1 MPLAPFVTPRRAA
14 MLLTGTVALT
24 LMGCATVG
32 TPTPEQQVQE
42 RASAFWQ
49 ARIKGDLPTAY
60 GLLTPAYRGLR
71 SQEDY
76 AKANGKQIALEKIEV
91 TKVACEKEKCTA
103 TIAMTGKPVVPGLSL
118 PELTN
123 YMDDTWVLDDG
134 QWWRFETP

>member
-1 MPLAPFVTPRRAA
+1 MKKPIRPSPLLRRLALPAA
-14 MLLTGTVALT
+14 ALA
-24 LMGCATVG
+24 LAGCAAIG
-32 TPTPEQQVQE
+32 PATPEQTVQT

-76 AKANGKQIALEKIEV
+76 ARANGKQVAIGKVEV
-91 TKVACEKEKCTA
+91 TKVSCEQEKCLA
-103 TIAMTGKPVVPGLSL
+103 TIAMTSKPMVPGMTL
-118 PELTN
+118 PEITN
-123 YMDDTWVLDDG
+123 YMEDTWVLDGG